1 MSFTEKS
8 DRFFFNFGTESVFFQ
23 CIIVSLSHVL
33 PLIIDV
39 ILLEKTLKCLRN
51 KIKGKERRRKG
62 KKRREKE
69 KEGKFIEGKPL
80 FFLLTHANSEEG
92 G

>member
-1 MSFTEKS
+1 
-8 DRFFFNFGTESVFFQ
+8 
-23 CIIVSLSHVL
+23 
-33 PLIIDV
+33 
-39 ILLEKTLKCLRN
+39 LLDKTLKCLGN

-80 FFLLTHANSEEG
+80 FFFFTHANSEEG